1 MGETM
6 SSLWLNEH
14 RSNLT
19 SQNGEDGVLKAIFAR
34 LGSSTFPYEWCVEF
48 GAWDGKYLSNTYA
61 LILQG
66 WYAVLAESDP
76 ERCAEL
82 RTNMCSFPNVFV
94 VEEGVADVDK
104 TLSATRT
111 PFDFDLL
118 SIDID
123 GQDYEVWEN
132 MELYQPR
139 VVVIEVNS
147 SIPPEIKEHGKGRG
161 ASLFAMVELGK
172 RKGYELALHTGN
184 AIFVRRDEAQDL
196 NIEPTNWEE
205 LMDRSWL

>member
-1 MGETM
+1 M
-6 SSLWLNEH
+6 SSLWLNKY
-14 RSNLT
+14 RFNLT

-34 LGSSTFPYEWCVEF
+34 LGSSIFDSEWCVEF
-48 GAWDGKYLSNTYA
+48 GAWDGKYLSNTYV

-66 WYAVLAESDP
+66 WNAVLAESDP

-82 RTNMCSFPNVFV
+82 RTNMCSFPNVRV
-94 VEEGVADVDK
+94 VEEDVTDVDEM
-104 TLSATRT
+104 LSATQI
-111 PFDFDLL
+111 PYDFDLL

-123 GQDYEVWEN
+123 GQDYEVWEK
-132 MELYQPR
+132 MILYQPR

-147 SIPPEIKEHGKGRG
+147 SIPPEITEHGKGRG
-161 ASLFAMVELGK
+161 ASLSAMVELGK

-184 AIFVRRDEAQDL
+184 AIFVRRDFADNL